1 MEIENEDYLRE
12 SEYEIN
18 VNSSNKPFMDYCLYI
33 NNNSQS
39 KNTIAVIDKVKKGV
53 QYIPR
58 SDNNIIP
65 LDEDDFG
72 KNEENSNLAQD
83 LSKHNILYN
92 SNKQEENEEQNKNEA
107 EKLCLINAEEKGGS
121 PIASS
126 NLINISP
133 TNIAISTN
141 KDEKSLNCLSSNK
154 DCVKAPKEI
163 TEEKIM
169 PFIINYDLYDKELE
183 GYKSLIFQKLVIF
196 SKNKSIE
203 EFEVL
208 MKTKF
213 RVILDK
219 ESIKFEGFLNQTLEN
234 YIKYIFNSFQ
244 NRAILLYQN
253 LVDNEDK
260 KAVKF
265 KMRDIDILKRMIKDL
280 SDIKENMEKEK
291 LNGIEENKN
300 TFDNFM
306 NYNYQKDSTELLN
319 ENFQIMS
326 ANKKSKLNHTMIFNQ
341 ENTNFETKKT
351 EQKIKDKNIN
361 GKIKKRIVKVFKDE
375 FNSKSKGFF
384 FVTETAKENR
394 EDKKQKISTIE
405 IENKNN
411 IQQDLKF
418 LDLKFLSI
426 ILENNEIDFSK
437 ESEEIAELL
446 DMEINNYLLKIMAD
460 ENKKREFIKL
470 EKDER
475 TQNILSNK
483 CKEIIY
489 KIIKK
494 ENLDGLLLLLAK
506 NVIKINDHK
515 YITFPNST
523 DLFAKLIKNLKGY
536 EDLNLGLSENEMN
549 EINEIA
555 KNYEDICQDFKGYLE
570 KKTPRNVQNKNNN

>member
-1 MEIENEDYLRE
+1 MEIESEDYFG
-12 SEYEIN
+12 IN
-18 VNSSNKPFMDYCLYI
+18 SNFSNKPFMDDFSDI
-33 NNNSQS
+33 NNNCQS
-39 KNTIAVIDKVKKGV
+39 ENTIVGIDKVKKGV

-58 SDNNIIP
+58 ADNNIIP

-133 TNIAISTN
+133 TNIVISTN

-154 DCVKAPKEI
+154 DCDKALKEI
-163 TEEKIM
+163 TKEKIM

-183 GYKSLIFQKLVIF
+183 GYKSLIFHKLVIF

-244 NRAILLYQN
+244 NRAILYQN

-260 KAVKF
+260 KAVKI

-280 SDIKENMEKEK
+280 SDITENMEKEK

-306 NYNYQKDSTELLN
+306 NYNYQKDSTEPLN

-394 EDKKQKISTIE
+394 EDKKQKISIIE

-437 ESEEIAELL
+437 EREEIAELL

-489 KIIKK
+489 EIIKK

>member
-1 MEIENEDYLRE
+1 MEIESEDYFV
-12 SEYEIN
+12 IN
-18 VNSSNKPFMDYCLYI
+18 SNFSNKPFMDVFSDI

-39 KNTIAVIDKVKKGV
+39 ENTTAVIDKVKKGV

-58 SDNNIIP
+58 TDNNIIP
-65 LDEDDFG
+65 LYDDDFG

-83 LSKHNILYN
+83 LSKHDILYN
-92 SNKQEENEEQNKNEA
+92 SNKQEENEDQNKNEA

-126 NLINISP
+126 NLINITP
-133 TNIAISTN
+133 ANVVISAD

-154 DCVKAPKEI
+154 DCDKAPKEI
-163 TEEKIM
+163 TKEKIM

-244 NRAILLYQN
+244 NRAILYKN

-326 ANKKSKLNHTMIFNQ
+326 ANQKSKLNHTMIFNQ

-437 ESEEIAELL
+437 ESKEIAELL

-489 KIIKK
+489 EIIKK

>member
-1 MEIENEDYLRE
+1 MEIESEDYFG
-12 SEYEIN
+12 IN
-18 VNSSNKPFMDYCLYI
+18 SNFSNKPFMDVFSDI

-39 KNTIAVIDKVKKGV
+39 ENTIAGIDKIKKGV

-65 LDEDDFG
+65 LDDDDYG

-133 TNIAISTN
+133 ANVVISTN

-163 TEEKIM
+163 TKEKIM

-244 NRAILLYQN
+244 NRAILYQN

-460 ENKKREFIKL
+460 KNKKREFIKL
-470 EKDER
+470 EIDER

-489 KIIKK
+489 EIIKK

-555 KNYEDICQDFKGYLE
+555 KNYEDICQDFKGYLK

>member
-1 MEIENEDYLRE
+1 MEIESEDYFG
-12 SEYEIN
+12 IN
-18 VNSSNKPFMDYCLYI
+18 SNFSNKPFNDVFSDI
-33 NNNSQS
+33 NNNCKSE
-39 KNTIAVIDKVKKGV
+39 NTIAGIDEVKKGV

-163 TEEKIM
+163 TKEKIM

-489 KIIKK
+489 EIIKK

-536 EDLNLGLSENEMN
+536 EDLNLGLSENEIN

-555 KNYEDICQDFKGYLE
+555 KNYEEICQDFIGYLK